1 MKTTKFLIC
10 AISIVAALAAANA
23 KSQTLSA
30 TLVDV
35 SPGLSVNGTLDDG
48 AFVQN
53 YESGVLRFAEFDA
66 FCVEPLE
73 SLSYGETLVY
83 DIQNPGTLANY
94 DTIARL
100 IGGYLASSQ
109 TNEHAAAVQWAIWET
124 TSETLSSPSALTG
137 NVRITTPAGDSI
149 AALANSYLLNANSF
163 APASLV
169 YLTSAGRQDVVSWNV
184 VPEPASV
191 GLAALSGLLLLRRR
205 R

>member
-30 TLVDV
+30 HLVDV
-35 SPGLSVNGTLDDG
+35 SPGLSVNGTLDNG
-48 AFVQN
+48 AFVQD
-53 YESGVLRFAEFDA
+53 YDSGVLRFTEFDA
-66 FCVEPLE
+66 FCVEPFE
-73 SLSYGETLVY
+73 GISYGESLVY

-94 DTIARL
+94 DTISRL
-100 IGGYLASSQ
+100 IGGYLASGQ
-109 TNEHAAAVQWAIWET
+109 TASDAAAVQWAIWET
-124 TSETLSSPSALTG
+124 TSEITSSPSVLDG

-149 AALANSYLLNANSF
+149 AALANNYLLNANSF

-169 YLTSAGRQDVVSWNV
+169 YLTNNGRQDVVSWNV
-184 VPEPASV
+184 IPEPASL